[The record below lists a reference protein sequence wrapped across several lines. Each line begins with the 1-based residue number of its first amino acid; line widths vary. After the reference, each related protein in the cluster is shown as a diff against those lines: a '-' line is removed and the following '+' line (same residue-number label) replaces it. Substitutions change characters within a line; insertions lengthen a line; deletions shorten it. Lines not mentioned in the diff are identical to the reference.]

1 MKLRKTALMAAL
13 LCLTLAACAAPESDP
28 WEPPATTAP
37 TVPTDP
43 EDTEPTTVPTDP
55 EDTEPPTVPT
65 DPSEPTQPTEPE
77 DPELPDLGPHIHR
90 YGKWTVR
97 KKATC
102 LKEGTKVR
110 FCNCGQEEVKSYEGE
125 HSFSEWTVTLEP
137 TCTEEGTESRTCS
150 VCKLEETQ
158 AVQPLGHEEVVTPG
172 VPATCTTAG
181 ISDHIECGRCGEVLQ
196 ENHPIAPAHDVVTI
210 PRKESGCGRI
220 GQTEGSYC
228 RACGE
233 VLVASQIIPADE
245 HTPVVTK
252 GEAPT
257 CTDYGMTDRISC
269 SKCKSV
275 LQMAEPIARLGH
287 DLQDGVCTRCGH
299 NCDHGVDP
307 DDPNAKGASE
317 EHVEHFQARTC
328 SEYPYDVVQCSLC
341 GEKSRLTTA
350 TAQELHGLFDLWS
363 DLKIV
368 TQPTPEYTGMME
380 RECRFCGLTE
390 QYAVM
395 AVPKELENAFT
406 DAGFGA
412 LMYHASETVC
422 YLVRDLRPGGSSAVT
437 FTALEDNCLQVSW
450 TGPGGEEQ
458 TMVLEPSTQADMPL
472 TVGQINPDGTG
483 TVIYAS
489 VEE

>member
-1 MKLRKTALMAAL
+1 MKIRKTAIMAAL
-13 LCLTLAACAAPESDP
+13 ICLALAACAAPEPDP
-28 WEPPATTAP
+28 WEPPPTKAPTAP
-37 TVPTDP
+37 TEPSTAP
-43 EDTEPTTVPTDP
+43 TEPEPTIP
-55 EDTEPPTVPT
+55 TEPSEPTEPPT
-65 DPSEPTQPTEPE
+65 EPTEPE

-102 LKEGTKVR
+102 LKEGVKVR
-110 FCNCGQEEVKSYEGE
+110 FCNCGQEEEKSYEGD
-125 HSFSEWTVTLEP
+125 HSFSDWAVTQEA
-137 TCTEEGTESRTCS
+137 TCTAEGVESRVCS
-150 VCKLEETQ
+150 VCQLEETQ
-158 AVQPLGHEEVVTPG
+158 AVQPLEHEQVVTPG

-181 ISDHIECGRCGEVLQ
+181 VSDHIQCGRCGEVLQ
-196 ENHPIAPAHDVVTI
+196 ENHPIAPAHDIVNI

-233 VLVASQIIPADE
+233 VFVASQIIPADE
-245 HTPVVTK
+245 HSPVVTK

-269 SKCKSV
+269 SRCNSV
-275 LQMAEPIARLGH
+275 LQMAEPIPRLGH

-299 NCDHGVDP
+299 SCDHGVDP
-307 DDPNAKGASE
+307 GDLNAMGTSE
-317 EHVEHFQARTC
+317 EYVEHFKARTC

-350 TAQELHGLFDLWS
+350 TAQELHGLFDLWTE
-363 DLKIV
+363 LKPV
-368 TQPTPEYTGMME
+368 VQPTPEYTGMLE

-395 AVPKELENAFT
+395 AVPKELEAAFT

-412 LMYHASETVC
+412 LMYHATETAS
-422 YLVRDLRPGGSSAVT
+422 YLIRDLRPGGSSAVT
-437 FTALEDNCLQVSW
+437 FTALEDNRLQVNW
-450 TGPGGEEQ
+450 TGPEGEVQ
-458 TMVLEPSTQADMPL
+458 TMVLEPSTDADMPL
-472 TVGQINPDGTG
+472 TVGQINSDGTA

-489 VEE
+489 LEA

>member
-13 LCLTLAACAAPESDP
+13 LCLTLAACAAPEPDP

-55 EDTEPPTVPT
+55 EDTEPPAVPT
-65 DPSEPTQPTEPE
+65 DPSEPTEPTEPE

-110 FCNCGQEEVKSYEGE
+110 YCNCGQEEVKSYEGE

-137 TCTEEGTESRTCS
+137 TCTEEGAESRTCS

-158 AVQPLGHEEVVTPG
+158 AVQPLGHEQVVTPG

-196 ENHPIAPAHDVVTI
+196 ENHPIPPAHDVVTI

-257 CTDYGMTDRISC
+257 CTDYGMTDRVSC

-412 LMYHASETVC
+412 LMYHASETAC